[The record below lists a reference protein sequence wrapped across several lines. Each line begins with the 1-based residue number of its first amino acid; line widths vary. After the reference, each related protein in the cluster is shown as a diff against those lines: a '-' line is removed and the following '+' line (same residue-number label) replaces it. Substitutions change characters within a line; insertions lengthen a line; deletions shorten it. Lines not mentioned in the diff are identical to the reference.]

1 MNQYAK
7 HTDFATTLPASAA
20 LGRHAAARAQGRLR
34 IVHCFRS
41 PVGGLFR
48 HVRDLVEAQRAAG
61 HDVGIVCDSSTGGA
75 YEDKLFAEIEPSL
88 SLGLHRFPMQREVS
102 LRDAAATWR
111 AFREIRALRPNVL
124 HAHGAKGGA
133 YARMIGTMLRLSGR
147 RVARFYTPHGGSMH
161 FEPKSKEGRV
171 YFAMERILGRM
182 TDGFIFVSQY
192 EADAYA
198 SKVGKPRAAVTIALN
213 GLRAEEFE
221 PVETKSDARDFL
233 HIGMMRA
240 MKGQEDFIRAL
251 AIVRD
256 RTGYT
261 PTAWLVGDGDEQP
274 WFRQLAKVLGLG
286 NAVSFRAAMPA
297 REAFRMARTVVAPS
311 RNESMPYLI
320 LEALAAGKPTLT
332 TRVGGIPEIFGEHAD
347 LLLPPQNPEALADA
361 LIRALNEPE
370 VMAANAARLRQSIR
384 TRFSIET
391 MAATVAGAYR
401 QVVRPR

>member
-7 HTDFATTLPASAA
+7 HTDFVTTLPASAA
-20 LGRHAAARAQGRLR
+20 LGRHAAARAPGRLR

-75 YEDKLFAEIEPSL
+75 FEDKLFAAIEPSL
-88 SLGLHRFPMQREVS
+88 SLGLHRVPMQREVS
-102 LRDAAATWR
+102 LRDAAATFR
-111 AFREIRALRPNVL
+111 AFGEIRGLRPDIL

-133 YARMIGTMLRLSGR
+133 YARVIGTLLRLSGR

-161 FEPKSKEGRV
+161 FDPRSREGRV
-171 YFAMERILGRM
+171 YFAMERMLGKV

-198 SKVGKPRAAVTIALN
+198 AKVGKPRAPVTIALN
-213 GLRAEEFE
+213 GLRPEEFE
-221 PVETKSDARDFL
+221 PAQPGPDARDFL
-233 HIGMMRA
+233 HIGMMRSL
-240 MKGQEDFIRAL
+240 KGQEDFIRAL

-261 PTAWLVGDGDEQP
+261 PTAWMVGDGDEQP
-274 WFRQLAKVLGLG
+274 WFCQLTKVLGLG
-286 NAVSFRAAMPA
+286 NAVTFRPAMPA
-297 REAFRMARTVVAPS
+297 RDAFKMARTVVAPS

-332 TRVGGIPEIFGEHAD
+332 TRVGGIPEIYGEFAD
-347 LLLPPQNPEALADA
+347 QLLPPENPEALADA
-361 LIRALNEPE
+361 LIHALNEPQA
-370 VMAANAARLRQSIR
+370 MAANAARLRQSVR
-384 TRFSIET
+384 SRFSIET

-401 QVVRPR
+401 QTVRRR

>member
-7 HTDFATTLPASAA
+7 HSDFATTLPASAA
-20 LGRHAAARAQGRLR
+20 LGRPARAAQNAPLR

-48 HVRDLVEAQRAAG
+48 HVRDLVEAQRADG

-75 YEDKLFAEIEPSL
+75 YEDKLFADIAPLL
-88 SLGLHRFPMQREVS
+88 SLGLHRVPMEREVS
-102 LRDAAATWR
+102 LRDAAATAR
-111 AFREIRALRPNVL
+111 AFGEIRALRPDVL

-133 YARMIGTMLRLSGR
+133 YARVIGTLLRLTGR
-147 RVARFYTPHGGSMH
+147 RAARLYTPHGGSMH
-161 FEPKSKEGRV
+161 FDPKSRQGRV
-171 YFAMERILGRM
+171 YFTMERLLGRM
-182 TDGFIFVSQY
+182 TDAFIFVSQY

-198 SKVGKPRAAVTIALN
+198 AKVGKPRAPVTIALN
-213 GLRAEEFE
+213 GLRPAEFE
-221 PVETKSDARDFL
+221 PVATDPDARDFL

-240 MKGQEDFIRAL
+240 LKGQEDFIRAL

-256 RTGYT
+256 RTGCT
-261 PTAWLVGDGDEQP
+261 PTAWMVGDGDEQP
-274 WFRQLAKVLGLG
+274 WFCQLTKVLGLAD
-286 NAVSFRAAMPA
+286 AVTFRPAMPA
-297 REAFRMARTVVAPS
+297 RQAFRMARTVVAPS

-332 TRVGGIPEIFGEHAD
+332 TRVGGIPEIYGDHAD
-347 LLLPPQNPEALADA
+347 LLLPPENPEALADA
-361 LIRALNEPE
+361 MIRALNDPAR
-370 VMAANAARLRQSIR
+370 MAADAAALRQSIR

-401 QVVRPR
+401 QVVRRR